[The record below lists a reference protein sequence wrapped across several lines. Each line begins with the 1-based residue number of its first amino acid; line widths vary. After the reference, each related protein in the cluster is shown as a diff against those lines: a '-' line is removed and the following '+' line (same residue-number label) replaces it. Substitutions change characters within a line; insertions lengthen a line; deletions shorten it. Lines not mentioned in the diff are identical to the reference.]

1 MSTTVSTISSKQ
13 GSSAPPRGRYL
24 AVLSLAAL
32 GIVYGDIGTSP
43 LYAIRE
49 CFHGDYRVPLSPGNV
64 LGVLSLIFWAL
75 TIVISI
81 KYLIFILRADNRGEG
96 GILALM
102 SLIHPEHGP
111 GRPAGARW
119 RWTLVALGLFGAAL
133 LYGDGMITPAISVLS
148 AVEGL
153 KVATPVFEP
162 YVIPITIVILITL
175 FALQRRGTAGVGVI
189 FGPVTLVWFLSLAA
203 LGIWQLVQN
212 PTVLVAINPWHAVK
226 FFLTNH
232 REGFLV
238 LGAVVL
244 VVTGGEALYADM
256 GHFGTRPI
264 RLTWFALVLPSLLIN
279 YFGQGA
285 LLLSHPGATDNPFYR
300 LAPQWALYPLVVL
313 ATAATVIASQAII
326 SGAFSLTRQA
336 IQLGFSPR
344 MEIRHTSAR
353 EIGQIYIPEINWIL
367 MAATIGLVLGFRSSS
382 HLAAA
387 YGVAVTTT
395 MVITTIIF
403 YVVTRELWGWK
414 RWLSLSLC
422 IAFLVVDLAFFG
434 SSLIKIEHGGWFP
447 LLVALAIYTLMSTW
461 RRGRKILA
469 ARLHDRTLPV
479 AQFLQDEAL
488 DELPRVPGTAVFMTG
503 NPYGSIP
510 PALLHN
516 IRHNRIL
523 HERVVLLTVVTE
535 EVPRVDPADRLE
547 VEGLGQGF
555 FRLVAHYGFMESPHV
570 PNLLSGVE
578 APGFDVDPRRASYFL
593 GREKL
598 IPTAKPGMALW
609 REKVFA
615 LMSRNAQ
622 GATAYYHLPSNQVV
636 ELGAQVEI

>member
-447 LLVALAIYTLMSTW
+447 LIIGAGIFTSMSTW
-461 RRGRKILA
+461 KRGREILA
-469 ARLHDRTLPV
+469 SRLHEDTQPIE
-479 AQFLQDEAL
+479 AFLDMVEKEAPL
-488 DELPRVPGTAVFMTG
+488 RVPGTAVFMSSNSG
-503 NPYGSIP
+503 IAPH
-510 PALLHN
+510 ALLNNLQHN
-516 IRHNRIL
+516 HIL
-523 HERVVLLTVVTE
+523 HEQLILLTIRTKD
-535 EVPRVDPADRLE
+535 VPRVPSKDRLE
-547 VEGLGQGF
+547 VEDLGSNIYRMTG
-555 FRLVAHYGFMESPHV
+555 HYGFMETVNV
-570 PNLLSGVE
+570 PRLLTTAKGR
-578 APGFDVDPRRASYFL
+578 GFDYALEETTFFL
-593 GREKL
+593 GRETL
-598 IPTAKPGMALW
+598 TPTKRPGMAIW
-609 REKVFA
+609 REWLFTI
-615 LMSRNAQ
+615 MSRNAQ
-622 GATAYYHLPSNQVV
+622 TAASFFKIPVSRVL
-636 ELGAQVEI
+636 EIGVEIDL